1 MTQLVNPKYGGVVY
15 SVARCGPASW
25 ALAKR
30 QGDRV
35 FAEYAVHLKSWHG
48 NSWLECDVDLHPTA
62 VYNGGPTLCKHVEI
76 VQAHIDA
83 GAEESVVRWI
93 KGGR

>member
-1 MTQLVNPKYGGVVY
+1 MTQLVDAKYAGAVY
-15 SVARCGPASW
+15 FVKSESESSW
-25 ALAKR
+25 SITKR
-30 QGDRV
+30 QGERV
-35 FAEYAVHLKSWHG
+35 FAEYAVHRKTWHG

-62 VYNGGPTLCKHVEI
+62 VYNGGPTQCKHVEI

-83 GAEESVVRWI
+83 KADESVVRWI